1 MFSWL
6 TAKNKTQVN
15 ISPSLVIFTIAF
27 LSLIYFLF
35 LIKGILMLLFL
46 SFILM
51 VALNPAV
58 NRLQKNL
65 HLPRGISIAI
75 VYVLFLLLIASVTAL
90 VMPPLTSEVIRLV
103 KTINVPYLQE
113 QFSVIFQF
121 SNLELGSLVTQFT
134 GSINFLV
141 GAITGTFTSIFTF
154 ITLFIMSFYLM
165 LDRHKLHR
173 KIVWFTN
180 DAKHYTRAEAFVD
193 DLEVQLGGW
202 VRGEAILMASIAL
215 MTYFGLTL
223 LRIPFALPLA
233 ILAGLL
239 EILPNLGPFIS
250 AIPAVIFA
258 YLMAGPGIALAVAA
272 LYIVIQ
278 QLENNLLVPRIMR
291 VNAHV
296 NPLISM
302 LCILIGLQLAGLAG
316 GLLAIPLYITL
327 RAVYSASR
335 KYSV

>member
-6 TAKNKTQVN
+6 SSKGKTQVSL
-15 ISPSLVIFTIAF
+15 SPSIIVFAVSF
-27 LSLIYFLF
+27 LCLLYFLF
-35 LIKGILMLLFL
+35 LIRNIVMLLFL

-58 NRLQKNL
+58 DRLQKYL
-65 HLPRGISIAI
+65 RIPRGIGIVV
-75 VYVLFLLLIASVTAL
+75 VYVLFFALIASVTAL
-90 VMPPLTSEVIRLV
+90 VLPPLTSEVIRLIG
-103 KTINVPYLQE
+103 TIDLPYLQDLLSN
-113 QFSVIFQF
+113 FFQF

-141 GAITGTFTSIFTF
+141 SAITGTFTSIFTF

-165 LDRHKLHR
+165 LDRPNLHR
-173 KIVWFTN
+173 KIVWFTKDN
-180 DAKHYTRAEAFVD
+180 RHLSRAEEFVN

-202 VRGEAILMASIAL
+202 VRGEVILMTSISL
-215 MTYFGLTL
+215 MTYFGLSL
-223 LRIPFALPLA
+223 LKVPFALPLA
-233 ILAGLL
+233 ILAGFL
-239 EILPNLGPFIS
+239 EILPNLGPIIS
-250 AIPAVIFA
+250 AVPAIIFA
-258 YLMAGPGIALAVAA
+258 YLIQGPGMALAVVG
-272 LYIVIQ
+272 LYLVIQ

-302 LCILIGLQLAGLAG
+302 LCILIGLQLYGIVG

-327 RAVYSASR
+327 RAIYSASR